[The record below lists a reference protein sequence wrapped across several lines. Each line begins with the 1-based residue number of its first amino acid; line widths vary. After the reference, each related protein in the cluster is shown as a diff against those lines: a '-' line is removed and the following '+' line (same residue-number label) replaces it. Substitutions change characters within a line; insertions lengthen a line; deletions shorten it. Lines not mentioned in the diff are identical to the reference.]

1 MDEAHGGGRLVDVLP
16 ARAGR
21 AVDLH
26 LDVFRPDVNLG
37 LLHLGQDGDRR
48 RRRMDAAAG
57 LGLRHALDAVDA
69 GLEFQA
75 RIGSL
80 ARNFKVGFLDAA
92 ELRLVIVEQT
102 DLPAA
107 ALGIHRIH
115 AVEAVGKEGRF
126 LTADAAADLHN
137 DALVVV
143 RVAREQQ
150 NFQFLLQPLAVLL
163 GGGKFLLAEGLE
175 LRVAGVHQFARVGH
189 GLRGGLIFPVG
200 LDDGL
205 ELLLLFEQL
214 ARSLGI
220 GIEVGLRGPFF
231 HFHVAFFDKANVEA
245 KKMIAALIVDLI
257 EDGDHL
263 MIDHSSTCYF
273 SMKKLREKK
282 NLTVITNSVELASEI
297 CTIEGWNV
305 YMTGGQLRPESMA
318 LSGPA
323 SFEILHTYHVDK
335 TLFSCKGID
344 MAAGI
349 TDSND
354 LHAEIKHA
362 MVCAAKQPILA
373 VDSSKFDKISFVN
386 IARLQEVRVVV
397 TNTKPS
403 EEWLRTL
410 ARMEIRC
417 IYPERT

>member
-1 MDEAHGGGRLVDVLP
+1 MVFCEIVWKRRKPEKGTDMLAIERKNEILNRLRNEKRVLVSELAEVYNVTEETIRRDLDKLEKEGYATKTYGG
-16 ARAGR
+16 AI
-21 AVDLH
+21 
-26 LDVFRPDVNLG
+26 LG
-37 LLHLGQDGDRR
+37 
-48 RRRMDAAAG
+48 
-57 LGLRHALDAVDA
+57 
-69 GLEFQA
+69 
-75 RIGSL
+75 
-80 ARNFKVGFLDAA
+80 NTTK
-92 ELRLVIVEQT
+92 T
-102 DLPAA
+102 DLSY
-107 ALGIHRIH
+107 
-115 AVEAVGKEGRF
+115 AVR
-126 LTADAAADLHN
+126 N
-137 DALVVV
+137 
-143 RVAREQQ
+143 
-150 NFQFLLQPLAVLL
+150 
-163 GGGKFLLAEGLE
+163 
-175 LRVAGVHQFARVGH
+175 
-189 GLRGGLIFPVG
+189 
-200 LDDGL
+200 
-205 ELLLLFEQL
+205 
-214 ARSLGI
+214 
-220 GIEVGLRGPFF
+220 
-231 HFHVAFFDKANVEA
+231 KANVEA